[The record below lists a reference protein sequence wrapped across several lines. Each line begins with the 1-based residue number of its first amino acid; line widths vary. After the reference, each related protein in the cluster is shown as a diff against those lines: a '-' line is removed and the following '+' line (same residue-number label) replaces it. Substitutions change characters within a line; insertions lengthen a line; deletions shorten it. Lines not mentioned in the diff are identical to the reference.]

1 MPMQAR
7 ADDKYLG
14 MYVLLASVA
23 VCLFVAPFNSI
34 DPVNL
39 PKLCLLVVLSFIGAG
54 FAFSKV
60 NFFKAKRNKP
70 VLLVIGL
77 FIVLL
82 FFALVADSRDFSS
95 KFYGTPGRNTGF
107 VAYLSLSFLFFA
119 SVVSAKKLLLKR
131 YAVALIGSGTTLA
144 LYGLAQFRGL
154 DFYEFDLG
162 IGTKVFG
169 SFGNSNFQSA
179 FMGIT
184 AASALTLVVFS
195 RIQIHFK
202 LGLAVL
208 TILALYNV
216 SLSSQQGYLNFAAGV
231 SATVILYFFQSGK
244 SILAWITVVGTSIF
258 TFLVGLGILNIGPL
272 ADLIYQSSLQAR
284 GFYWRAALNMMI
296 GHPFFGVG
304 MDSYGEWYMR
314 ARPENYFSSNFL
326 SVSDS
331 AHSIPLDIGS
341 NGGLLLF
348 FAYLSIVI
356 LVVLSIVRLIKRA
369 SGFDVVFTTIVAAW
383 VAYQAQSLI
392 SINQLGLGVWGWSL
406 SGLII
411 GYELNTRNEDLVGE
425 NRAGRVAK
433 NSVQKISALAVVL
446 TFVTT
451 SAGIAIA
458 LPPYLAAN
466 KFYKALQSGDANVI
480 QPAAY
485 LQPYDRSRFTFV
497 AQILQENKLEDR
509 AIAVLRDASR
519 IYPDSY
525 EIWTR
530 WAGIASAS
538 PNDIARAKAE
548 MKRLD
553 PLNPNI
559 K

>member
-1 MPMQAR
+1 MQNR
-7 ADDKYLG
+7 ADSRYLG
-14 MYVLLASVA
+14 MYVLITSVA
-23 VCLFVAPFNSI
+23 VCLLVAPFNSI

-60 NFFKAKRNKP
+60 EFFKAKRNRP
-70 VLLVIGL
+70 VLLSIGMFISLL
-77 FIVLL
+77 FIVL
-82 FFALVADSRDFSS
+82 VVDSRDSSS
-95 KFYGTPGRNTGF
+95 KFYGTTGRNTGF
-107 VAYLSLSFLFFA
+107 AAYLSLSFLLIA
-119 SVVSAKKLLLKR
+119 SLVSAKKLLLKR
-131 YAVALIGSGTTLA
+131 YVVAIIGTGTTLA
-144 LYGLAQFRGL
+144 LYGLAQFRGF

-184 AASALTLVVFS
+184 AASTLTLVIFS
-195 RIQIHFK
+195 KLRIHFK
-202 LGLAVL
+202 LGLLVL

-216 SLSSQQGYLNFAAGV
+216 SLSSQQGYLNFAAGI
-231 SATVILYFFQSGK
+231 SAAVTLYFFQSGK
-244 SILAWITVVGTSIF
+244 SLLAWSTVVGTSIF

-272 ADLIYQSSLQAR
+272 ADLIYKSSLQAR

-296 GHPFFGVG
+296 NHPFFGVG

-314 ARPENYFSSNFL
+314 ARPESYLASNFL
-326 SVSDS
+326 SVSDT

-341 NGGLLLF
+341 NGGLPLF
-348 FAYLSIVI
+348 FAYLLIII
-356 LVVLSIVRLIKRA
+356 LVVLSIIKVIKRA

-383 VAYQAQSLI
+383 VAYQAQSFI

-433 NSVQKISALAVVL
+433 NSAQKISALAVVL

-466 KFYKALQSGDANVI
+466 KFYTALQSGDANVI

-485 LQPYDRSRFTFV
+485 LEPYDRSRFTFV
-497 AQILQENKLEDR
+497 AQILQQNKLEDR
-509 AIAVLRDASR
+509 AIVVLRDASK

-525 EIWTR
+525 EIWNR

-538 PNDIARAKAE
+538 PSDVARAKAE
-548 MKRLD
+548 MKRLN
-553 PLNPNI
+553 PLNPEL

>member
-1 MPMQAR
+1 MQAR

>member
-1 MPMQAR
+1 MQNR
-7 ADDKYLG
+7 ADERYLG
-14 MYVLLASVA
+14 MYVLISSVA
-23 VCLFVAPFNSI
+23 VCLLVAPFNSI

-60 NFFKAKRNKP
+60 NFFKAKKNRLVLIVIGFFIALLFL
-70 VLLVIGL
+70 VLL
-77 FIVLL
+77 
-82 FFALVADSRDFSS
+82 ADSRNFSS
-95 KFYGTPGRNTGF
+95 KFYGTTGRNTGF
-107 VAYLSLSFLFFA
+107 VAYLSLSFLLIA
-119 SVVSAKKLLLKR
+119 SVVSASKILLKR
-131 YAVALIGSGTTLA
+131 YVIALVGSGTVLA
-144 LYGLAQFRGL
+144 LYGLAQYRGL

-195 RIQIHFK
+195 RIRIHFK
-202 LGLAVL
+202 FGLLVL
-208 TILALYNV
+208 TAVAIYNI
-216 SLSSQQGYLNFAAGV
+216 SLSSQQGYLNFAAGIT
-231 SATVILYFFQSGK
+231 AAAILYFFQSRK
-244 SILAWITVVGTSIF
+244 SVLAWVTVAGASIF
-258 TFLVGLGILNIGPL
+258 ALLIGLGILNIGPL
-272 ADLIYQSSLQAR
+272 AEIIYKSSLQAR

-296 GHPFFGVG
+296 QHPFFGVG

-314 ARPENYFSSNFL
+314 SRPSNYFSSNFL
-326 SVSDS
+326 SVSDT

-341 NGGLLLF
+341 NGGLPLF

-356 LVVLSIVRLIKRA
+356 LVVLSIIRVMKRA

-383 VAYQAQSLI
+383 VAYQAQSFI
-392 SINQLGLGVWGWSL
+392 SINQIGLGVWGWSL

-425 NRAGRVAK
+425 NRSGRLAK
-433 NSVQKISALAVVL
+433 NPTQKISSLAVVL
-446 TFVTT
+446 TFLTT

-485 LQPYDRSRFTFV
+485 LKPYDRARFTFV
-497 AQILQENKLEDR
+497 SQILQENKLEDR
-509 AIAVLRDASR
+509 AIAVLRDASK

-525 EIWTR
+525 EIWNR

-538 PNDIARAKAE
+538 PNDVARAKAE

-553 PLNPNI
+553 PFNPDL